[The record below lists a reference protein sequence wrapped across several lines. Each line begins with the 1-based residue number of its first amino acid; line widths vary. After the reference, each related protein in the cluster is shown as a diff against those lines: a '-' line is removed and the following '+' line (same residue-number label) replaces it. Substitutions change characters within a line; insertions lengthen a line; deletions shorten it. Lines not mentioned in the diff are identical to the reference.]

1 MPTARW
7 KTPVVSKGQQHNEP
21 ALYSAHSRMSEMKF
35 GSGHSLSMGA
45 PLSCPMPGVFVA
57 SQLSLLWRAPFPP
70 QTNKQPTNLKT
81 EEINYKCLDRK
92 WPRWWAN
99 DAMGEQAVN
108 SSFSRLNHSST
119 ECELNLNLRACDA
132 GVASVTN
139 RGNCTVTFTMSN
151 RLRNPL

>member
-1 MPTARW
+1 MLGFSLTDPSLRSKRLIVQRIRVFIDAKRACFAGKTDPGPRGFLKGALFAARKENKERKKEPLMPTARW

-92 WPRWWAN
+92 
-99 DAMGEQAVN
+99 
-108 SSFSRLNHSST
+108 
-119 ECELNLNLRACDA
+119 
-132 GVASVTN
+132 
-139 RGNCTVTFTMSN
+139 
-151 RLRNPL
+151 